1 MKNLML
7 ATILAISL
15 MLCYVSYLD
24 IQLERDNKIFTAQR
38 DHERGE
44 VDQLYQIDRDS
55 HIRLEQKDAQLIKCQ
70 QEKEST
76 VNGEAFAWAMRDRYE
91 AELKKLKLEIKKLKN
106 VSKRVR
112 VVKCYLEKK

>member
-1 MKNLML
+1 MKNFLF

-24 IQLERDNKIFTAQR
+24 IQLGRDSKILTAQR

-44 VDQLYQIDRDS
+44 VDQLYQIARDS

-76 VNGEAFAWAMRDRYE
+76 VNGEAFAWTMRDRYE
-91 AELKKLKLEIKKLKN
+91 AELKKLKLEVKKLKN
-106 VSKRVR
+106 VPKHVR
-112 VVKCYLEKK
+112 IVKCYLEKR